1 MAKEAATQAQS
12 AAAPTTTAE
21 AGFLDQIIKATKP
34 RSDTQIDSAKRTLQE
49 FVGKLLQPGAVVS
62 KDVEKTINY
71 WIAEIDKKI
80 SDQLN
85 EIMHTEEFQKL
96 EGSWR
101 GLFYL
106 VDKTETSTSLK
117 IRVLNASKKDLLKDL
132 EKAAEFDQSG
142 LFKKIYEAEYGIFGG
157 EPYGTLIGDYEFSN
171 HPEDMAL
178 LERVGQVAAAA
189 HAPFI
194 SAADPALFN
203 LDSFTE
209 IDAKRD
215 LAKIFDSVE
224 YAKWKAFR
232 ESEDS
237 RYVGLCLPHTL
248 MRLPYGDK
256 TRRTEGFRYEEDV
269 DGRDHKKYLWGN
281 AAYAMGARITD
292 SFAKCGW
299 LASIRGVQGGGLV
312 EGLPT
317 HTFHTDEGDIA
328 LKCPTEVAITDR
340 REKEFSDLGFIP
352 LVHCKG
358 RDFAAFFATQSCQK
372 AKLYNKDEANANA
385 RLSTQL
391 QYILCVSRFSHYL
404 KAMARDRIGSFT
416 SRNQCELWLN
426 DWINTYVHP
435 SPENAG
441 QASLAAKPLA
451 EARIDV
457 REVKGRPGHY
467 EAVAYLKPHYQLEA
481 LSVSMR
487 LVAELPPP
495 QQAK

>member
-1 MAKEAATQAQS
+1 
-12 AAAPTTTAE
+12 
-21 AGFLDQIIKATKP
+21 
-34 RSDTQIDSAKRTLQE
+34 
-49 FVGKLLQPGAVVS
+49 
-62 KDVEKTINY
+62 
-71 WIAEIDKKI
+71 
-80 SDQLN
+80 LN
-85 EIMHTEEFQKL
+85 EVMHAPEFQRR
-96 EGSWR
+96 EATWR
-101 GLFYL
+101 GLHYL
-106 VDKTETSTSLK
+106 VQQSETGTMLK
-117 IRVLNASKKDLLKDL
+117 IRTFNISKKDLLKDL
-132 EKAAEFDQSG
+132 ERAAEFDQSAM
-142 LFKKIYEAEYGIFGG
+142 FKQIYEGEYGVFGG
-157 EPYGTLIGDYEFSN
+157 APFGLLVGDYEFGN
-171 HPEDMAL
+171 HPQDLTL
-178 LERVGQVAAAA
+178 LEKMSNVAAAA

-194 SAADPALFN
+194 SAAD
-203 LDSFTE
+203 
-209 IDAKRD
+209 AKMFGLEGFGQLGEPRD
-215 LAKIFDSVE
+215 LAKIFESVE
-224 YAKWKAFR
+224 YAKWKSFR

-292 SFAKCGW
+292 AFAKCGW

-416 SRNQCELWLN
+416 SRNECERWLN

-487 LVAELPPP
+487 LVAELPQP
-495 QQAK
+495 AK

>member
-1 MAKEAATQAQS
+1 MAKEAATKTES
-12 AAAPTTTAE
+12 AATTTEE

-34 RSDTQIDSAKRTLQE
+34 RSDTQMEGAKRSLQE

-85 EIMHTEEFQKL
+85 EIMHTPEFQKL

-106 VDKTETSTSLK
+106 VDKTETGTGLK

-194 SAADPALFN
+194 SAADPELFG
-203 LDSFTE
+203 LESFTD
-209 IDAKRD
+209 IDNKRD

-224 YAKWKAFR
+224 YAKWKSFR

-328 LKCPTEVAITDR
+328 QKCPTEVAITDR

-416 SRNQCELWLN
+416 SRNECERWLN
-426 DWINTYVHP
+426 DWIQTYVHA

-441 QASLAAKPLA
+441 QASLAAKPLS

>member
-1 MAKEAATQAQS
+1 MAKEAATQTQ
-12 AAAPTTTAE
+12 AATATTTEE

-34 RSDTQIDSAKRTLQE
+34 RSDTQIDSAKRTLGE
-49 FVGKLLQPGAVVS
+49 FVSKLMEPGAVVS

-96 EGSWR
+96 EASWR

-106 VDKTETSTSLK
+106 VDKSETGTQLK
-117 IRVLNASKKDLLKDL
+117 IRVMNASKRDLLKDL
-132 EKAAEFDQSG
+132 EKASEFDQSG
-142 LFKKIYEAEYGIFGG
+142 LFKKIYESEYGIFGG
-157 EPYGTLIGDYEFSN
+157 EPYGVLIGDYEFSN

-194 SAADPALFN
+194 SASDPELFG
-203 LDSFTE
+203 LESFTE

-224 YAKWKAFR
+224 YAKWKSFR

-385 RLSTQL
+385 WLSTQL

-416 SRNQCELWLN
+416 SRNDTERWLN
-426 DWINTYVHP
+426 EWINTYVHP

-457 REVKGRPGHY
+457 RDVKGRPGHY

-487 LVAELPPP
+487 LVAELPQP
-495 QQAK
+495 QAK

>member
-1 MAKEAATQAQS
+1 MAKEMQSES
-12 AAAPTTTAE
+12 AAATTTTTAD

-34 RSDTQIDSAKRTLQE
+34 RNDTQIETAKRTLQE
-49 FVGKLLQPGAVVS
+49 FVGKLMEPGAAVS
-62 KDVEKTINY
+62 KDVEKTINF

-80 SDQLN
+80 SAQLN

-96 EGSWR
+96 EASWR

-132 EKAAEFDQSG
+132 EKASEFDQSG
-142 LFKKIYEAEYGIFGG
+142 LFKKVYEAEYGIFGG
-157 EPYGTLIGDYEFSN
+157 EPYCVMIGDYEFSN

-194 SAADPALFN
+194 SAADSELFG
-203 LDSFTE
+203 LETFTE

-224 YAKWKAFR
+224 YAKWKSFR

-281 AAYAMGARITD
+281 AAYAMAARITD

-317 HTFHTDEGDIA
+317 HTFITDEGDIA

-358 RDFAAFFATQSCQK
+358 RDFAAFFAAQSCQK
-372 AKLYNKDEANANA
+372 PKLYNKDEANANA

-391 QYILCVSRFSHYL
+391 EYILCVSRFSHYL

-416 SRNQCELWLN
+416 SRKQCEDWLN
-426 DWINTYVHP
+426 DWINPYVHP
-435 SPENAG
+435 SPENPG
-441 QASLAAKPLA
+441 QASLAAKPLS

-457 REVKGRPGHY
+457 REVKGRPGAY
-467 EAVAYLKPHYQLEA
+467 EAVAYLKPHYQLES
-481 LSVSMR
+481 L
-487 LVAELPPP
+487 
-495 QQAK
+495 

>member
-1 MAKEAATQAQS
+1 MAKEAAAQAQ
-12 AAAPTTTAE
+12 AAAATTTGE
-21 AGFLDQIIKATKP
+21 AGLLDQIIQATRPKT
-34 RSDTQIDSAKRTLQE
+34 DQQIETAKRSLQE
-49 FVGKLLQPGAVVS
+49 FVAKLLEPGAVVS

-85 EIMHTEEFQKL
+85 EIMHHPEFQKL
-96 EGSWR
+96 EASWR

-106 VDKTETSTSLK
+106 VDKSETGTQLK

-132 EKAAEFDQSG
+132 EKASEFDQSG
-142 LFKKIYEAEYGIFGG
+142 LFKKVYEAEYGIFGG
-157 EPYGTLIGDYEFSN
+157 EPYGVLIGDYEFSH

-178 LERVGQVAAAA
+178 LERIAQVAAAA

-194 SAADPALFN
+194 SAASPELFG
-203 LDSFTE
+203 LESFTE

-224 YAKWKAFR
+224 YAKWRSFR

-237 RYVGLCLPHTL
+237 RYVGLCLPHVL
-248 MRLPYGDK
+248 MRLPYGSN
-256 TRRTEGFRYEEDV
+256 TRRTEGFCFEEDV
-269 DGRDHKKYLWGN
+269 DGRDHHKYLWGN
-281 AAYAMGARITD
+281 AAYALGTRITD
-292 SFAKCGW
+292 AFAKSGW
-299 LASIRGVQGGGLV
+299 LAAIRGVQGGGLV

-317 HTFHTDEGDIA
+317 HTFRTDEGDIA

-358 RDFAAFFATQSCQK
+358 RDFAAFFGTQSCQK
-372 AKLYNKDEANANA
+372 PKVYNRDEANANA
-385 RLSTQL
+385 RLSAQL

-416 SRNQCELWLN
+416 SRAECERWLN

-441 QASLAAKPLA
+441 QASLAEKPLA

-457 REVKGRPGHY
+457 REVKGKPGHY

-495 QQAK
+495 QQPK

>member
-1 MAKEAATQAQS
+1 MSKEAAAQS
-12 AAAPTTTAE
+12 QAAAATTTTE
-21 AGFLDQIIKATKP
+21 DAGFLDQIIKATKP
-34 RSDTQIDSAKRTLQE
+34 RSDTQIETAKRTMQE
-49 FVGKLLQPGAVVS
+49 FVGKLLEPGAVVS

-80 SDQLN
+80 SAQLN

-96 EGSWR
+96 EASWR

-106 VDKTETSTSLK
+106 VDKSETGTSLK
-117 IRVLNASKKDLLKDL
+117 IRVMNASKRDLLKDL
-132 EKAAEFDQSG
+132 EKASEFDQSG

-157 EPYGTLIGDYEFSN
+157 EPYGVLIGDYEFRN

-194 SAADPALFN
+194 SAADPDLCG
-203 LDSFTE
+203 LESFTD

-224 YAKWKAFR
+224 YAKWKSFR

-317 HTFHTDEGDIA
+317 HTFSTDEGDIA

-416 SRNQCELWLN
+416 SRNECERWLN
-426 DWINTYVHP
+426 EWINTYVHP

-441 QASLAAKPLA
+441 QASLAAKPLS

-487 LVAELPPP
+487 LVADLPPP
-495 QQAK
+495 QQGK

>member
-1 MAKEAATQAQS
+1 MAKEAAEAKS
-12 AAAPTTTAE
+12 AAATTTDE
-21 AGFLDQIIKATKP
+21 GFLDQIIKATKP
-34 RSDTQIDSAKRTLQE
+34 RSDVQIETAKRSLSE
-49 FVGKLLQPGAVVS
+49 FVSKLMEPGAVVS

-80 SDQLN
+80 SAQLN

-96 EGSWR
+96 EASWR

-132 EKAAEFDQSG
+132 EKASEFDQSG
-142 LFKKIYEAEYGIFGG
+142 LFKKVYEAEYGVFGG
-157 EPYGTLIGDYEFSN
+157 DPYGTLIGDYEFSN

-178 LERVGQVAAAA
+178 LERIGQVAASA

-194 SAADPALFN
+194 SAADPTLFN
-203 LDSFTE
+203 LDSFTD

-224 YAKWKAFR
+224 YAKWKSFR

-256 TRRTEGFRYEEDV
+256 TRRTEGFRFEEDV

-281 AAYAMGARITD
+281 AAYAMGTRITD

-299 LASIRGVQGGGLV
+299 LATIRGVQGGGLV

-340 REKEFSDLGFIP
+340 REKEFSDLGFMP

-358 RDFAAFFATQSCQK
+358 RDFAAFFGAQSCQK
-372 AKLYNKDEANANA
+372 AKTYNKDEANANA

-416 SRNQCELWLN
+416 SRVECERWLN
-426 DWINTYVHP
+426 NWINTYVHP
-435 SPENAG
+435 SPDGAG
-441 QASLAAKPLA
+441 QSSLAEKPLA

-457 REVKGRPGHY
+457 REVKGRPGAY
-467 EAVAYLKPHYQLEA
+467 EAVAYLKPHYQLES

>member
-1 MAKEAATQAQS
+1 MAKEATQT
-12 AAAPTTTAE
+12 AAAEATTTTAE
-21 AGFLDQIIKATKP
+21 TGFLDQIIKATKP
-34 RSDTQIDSAKRTLQE
+34 RSDTQIETAKRTLQE
-49 FVGKLLQPGAVVS
+49 FVGKLLEPGAAVS

-80 SDQLN
+80 SAQLN

-106 VDKTETSTSLK
+106 VDKTETSTALK
-117 IRVLNASKKDLLKDL
+117 IRVLNASKRDLLKDL
-132 EKAAEFDQSG
+132 EKASEFDQSG
-142 LFKKIYEAEYGIFGG
+142 LFKKVYEAEYGIFGG
-157 EPYGTLIGDYEFSN
+157 EPYGVLIGDYEFSN

-194 SAADPALFN
+194 SAADPELFG
-203 LDSFTE
+203 LESFTE

-224 YAKWKAFR
+224 YAKWKSFR

-317 HTFHTDEGDIA
+317 HTFSTDEGDIA

-416 SRNQCELWLN
+416 SRNECERWLN
-426 DWINTYVHP
+426 EWINTYVHP
-435 SPENAG
+435 SPELAS

-457 REVKGRPGHY
+457 REVKGRPGAY

-495 QQAK
+495 QQNK

>member
-1 MAKEAATQAQS
+1 MSKEAAAQSES
-12 AAAPTTTAE
+12 AAATTTE
-21 AGFLDQIIKATKP
+21 QAGFLDQIIKATKP
-34 RSDTQIDSAKRTLQE
+34 RSDTQIETAKRTLQE
-49 FVGKLLQPGAVVS
+49 FVGKLMEPGAVVS
-62 KDVEKTINY
+62 KDVEKTINF

-80 SDQLN
+80 SAQLN

-96 EGSWR
+96 EASWR

-132 EKAAEFDQSG
+132 EKASEFDQSG

-157 EPYGTLIGDYEFSN
+157 EPYGVLMGDYEFSN

-194 SAADPALFN
+194 SAANPELFG

-224 YAKWKAFR
+224 YAKWKSFR

-281 AAYAMGARITD
+281 AAYAMAARITD

-317 HTFHTDEGDIA
+317 HTFSTDEGDIA

-416 SRNQCELWLN
+416 SRDQCERWLN
-426 DWINTYVHP
+426 EWINTYVHP
-435 SPENAG
+435 SPQNAG
-441 QASLAAKPLA
+441 QASLAAKPLS

-467 EAVAYLKPHYQLEA
+467 EAVAFLKPHYQLEA

>member
-1 MAKEAATQAQS
+1 
-12 AAAPTTTAE
+12 
-21 AGFLDQIIKATKP
+21 
-34 RSDTQIDSAKRTLQE
+34 
-49 FVGKLLQPGAVVS
+49 
-62 KDVEKTINY
+62 
-71 WIAEIDKKI
+71 
-80 SDQLN
+80 
-85 EIMHTEEFQKL
+85 
-96 EGSWR
+96 
-101 GLFYL
+101 
-106 VDKTETSTSLK
+106 
-117 IRVLNASKKDLLKDL
+117 
-132 EKAAEFDQSG
+132 
-142 LFKKIYEAEYGIFGG
+142 
-157 EPYGTLIGDYEFSN
+157 
-171 HPEDMAL
+171 MAL

-194 SAADPALFN
+194 SAADPELFG
-203 LDSFTE
+203 LESFTD

-224 YAKWKAFR
+224 YAKWKSFR

-317 HTFHTDEGDIA
+317 HTFSTDEGDIA

-416 SRNQCELWLN
+416 SRQQCEHWMN

-457 REVKGRPGHY
+457 REVKGRPGSY
-467 EAVAYLKPHYQLEA
+467 EAVAYLKPHYQLET

-495 QQAK
+495 QAGK

>member
-1 MAKEAATQAQS
+1 MAKEAATQTQ
-12 AAAPTTTAE
+12 AAAATTTTEE

-34 RSDTQIDSAKRTLQE
+34 RSDTQIDSAKRTLGE
-49 FVGKLLQPGAVVS
+49 FVSKLMEPGAVVS

-96 EGSWR
+96 EASWR

-106 VDKTETSTSLK
+106 VDKSETGTQLK
-117 IRVLNASKKDLLKDL
+117 IRVMNASKRDLLKDL
-132 EKAAEFDQSG
+132 EKASEFDQSG
-142 LFKKIYEAEYGIFGG
+142 LFKKVYESEYGIFGG
-157 EPYGTLIGDYEFSN
+157 EPYGVLIGDYEFSN

-194 SAADPALFN
+194 SAANPELFG

-224 YAKWKAFR
+224 YAKWKSFR

-416 SRNQCELWLN
+416 TRQDTERWLN

-457 REVKGRPGHY
+457 RDVKGRPGHY

-487 LVAELPPP
+487 LVAELPQP
-495 QQAK
+495 QAK

>member
-1 MAKEAATQAQS
+1 MAKEAAEAKS
-12 AAAPTTTAE
+12 AAATTTDE
-21 AGFLDQIIKATKP
+21 GFLDQIIKATKP
-34 RSDTQIDSAKRTLQE
+34 RSDVQIETAKRSLTE
-49 FVGKLLQPGAVVS
+49 FVGKLMEPGAVVS

-80 SDQLN
+80 SAQLN

-96 EGSWR
+96 EASWR

-132 EKAAEFDQSG
+132 EKASEFDQSG
-142 LFKKIYEAEYGIFGG
+142 LFKKVYEAEYGVFGG

-194 SAADPALFN
+194 SAADPTLFG

-256 TRRTEGFRYEEDV
+256 TRRTEGFRFEEDV

-281 AAYAMGARITD
+281 AAYALGSRITD

-299 LASIRGVQGGGLV
+299 LATIRGVQGGGLV

-358 RDFAAFFATQSCQK
+358 RDFAAFFGTQSCQK

-416 SRNQCELWLN
+416 SRQQCSDWLN
-426 DWINTYVHP
+426 QWILTYVNP
-435 SPENAG
+435 APEMSG
-441 QASLAAKPLA
+441 QQALAERPLA

-457 REVKGRPGHY
+457 REVKGRPGAY

-481 LSVSMR
+481 LTVSMR
-487 LVAELPPP
+487 LVADLPPP
-495 QQAK
+495 QGK

>member
-1 MAKEAATQAQS
+1 MAKTQAESQASS
-12 AAAPTTTAE
+12 AVAE
-21 AGFLDQIIKATKP
+21 EGFLDQIIKATKP
-34 RSDTQIDSAKRTLQE
+34 RSDAQIDAAKRTMQE
-49 FVGKLLQPGAVVS
+49 FVGQLLQPGAVVS
-62 KDVEKTINY
+62 KDVEKQINF

-80 SDQLN
+80 SAQLN
-85 EIMHTEEFQKL
+85 EIMHTPEFQKL

-106 VDKTETSTSLK
+106 VDKTETSTTLK
-117 IRVLNASKKDLLKDL
+117 IRVLNTSKRDLLKDL
-132 EKAAEFDQSG
+132 EKASEFDQSG
-142 LFKKIYEAEYGIFGG
+142 LFKKIYESEYGIFGG
-157 EPYGTLIGDYEFSN
+157 EPYGVMIGDYEFSN

-194 SAADPALFN
+194 SAADPQLFG

-224 YAKWKAFR
+224 YAKWKSFR

-391 QYILCVSRFSHYL
+391 QYMLCVSRFAHYL
-404 KAMARDRIGSFT
+404 KALARDKIGSFM
-416 SRNQCELWLN
+416 SRGQCERWLN
-426 DWINTYVHP
+426 DWIETYKHP
-435 SPENAG
+435 NPETANRDT
-441 QASLAAKPLA
+441 LAKIALA
-451 EARIDV
+451 EPRVD
-457 REVKGRPGHY
+457 
-467 EAVAYLKPHYQLEA
+467 
-481 LSVSMR
+481 
-487 LVAELPPP
+487 
-495 QQAK
+495 

>member
-1 MAKEAATQAQS
+1 MAKEATAQAQS
-12 AAAPTTTAE
+12 AAATTTEE

-34 RSDTQIDSAKRTLQE
+34 RSDTQIETAKRTLQE

-62 KDVEKTINY
+62 KDVEKTINF

-85 EIMHTEEFQKL
+85 EIMHTPEFQKL

-132 EKAAEFDQSG
+132 EKASEFDQSG

-157 EPYGTLIGDYEFSN
+157 EPYGVLIGDYEFSN

-194 SAADPALFN
+194 SAADPELFG
-203 LDSFTE
+203 LESFTE

-224 YAKWKAFR
+224 YAKWKSFR

-317 HTFHTDEGDIA
+317 HTFHTDEGDLA

-372 AKLYNKDEANANA
+372 AKLYNKDDANANA

-404 KAMARDRIGSFT
+404 KAMARDKIGSFT
-416 SRNQCELWLN
+416 SRNECERWLN
-426 DWINTYVHP
+426 DWIQTYVHP
-435 SPENAG
+435 QPENAG

-457 REVKGRPGHY
+457 REIKGRPGAY

-487 LVAELPPP
+487 LVADLPQP
-495 QQAK
+495 QGK

>member
-1 MAKEAATQAQS
+1 MSKEAAAQS
-12 AAAPTTTAE
+12 QAAATTTTE
-21 AGFLDQIIKATKP
+21 QAGFLDQIIKATKP
-34 RSDTQIDSAKRTLQE
+34 RSDTQIETAKRTMQE
-49 FVGKLLQPGAVVS
+49 FVGKLLEPGAVVS
-62 KDVEKTINY
+62 KDVEKTINF

-80 SDQLN
+80 SAQLN

-96 EGSWR
+96 EASWR

-106 VDKTETSTSLK
+106 VDKSETGTSLK
-117 IRVLNASKKDLLKDL
+117 IRVMNASKKDLLKDL
-132 EKAAEFDQSG
+132 EKASEFDQSG

-157 EPYGTLIGDYEFSN
+157 EPYGVLIGDYEFRN

-194 SAADPALFN
+194 SAADPDLCG
-203 LDSFTE
+203 LESFTD

-224 YAKWKAFR
+224 YAKWRSFR

-317 HTFHTDEGDIA
+317 HTFSTDEGDVA

-416 SRNQCELWLN
+416 SRDECQRWLN
-426 DWINTYVHP
+426 EWINTYVHP
-435 SPENAG
+435 SPETAG
-441 QASLAAKPLA
+441 QASLAAKPLS

-487 LVAELPPP
+487 LVADLPPP
-495 QQAK
+495 QQGK

>member
-1 MAKEAATQAQS
+1 MAKEAAAQAES
-12 AAAPTTTAE
+12 AAATTTTE
-21 AGFLDQIIKATKP
+21 PGFLDQIIKATKP
-34 RSDTQIDSAKRTLQE
+34 RNDTQIEGAKRTMQE
-49 FVGKLLQPGAVVS
+49 FVSKLMEPGAVVS
-62 KDVEKTINY
+62 KDVEKTINF

-80 SDQLN
+80 SAQLN
-85 EIMHTEEFQKL
+85 EIMHNEEFQKL

-132 EKAAEFDQSG
+132 EKASEFDQSG
-142 LFKKIYEAEYGIFGG
+142 LFKKVYEAEYGIFGG
-157 EPYGTLIGDYEFSN
+157 EPYGVLIGDYEFSN

-194 SAADPALFN
+194 SAADSELFG
-203 LDSFTE
+203 LETFTE

-224 YAKWKAFR
+224 YAKWKSFR

-317 HTFHTDEGDIA
+317 HTFNTDEGDIA
-328 LKCPTEVAITDR
+328 MKCPTEVAITDR
-340 REKEFSDLGFIP
+340 REKEFADLGFIP

-372 AKLYNKDEANANA
+372 PKLYNKDDANANA

-416 SRNQCELWLN
+416 SRKQCEDWLN

-457 REVKGRPGHY
+457 REVKGRPGAY

>member
-1 MAKEAATQAQS
+1 MAKEATQTAS
-12 AAAPTTTAE
+12 AEATTTAAE

-34 RSDTQIDSAKRTLQE
+34 RSDAQIDTAKRTLQE
-49 FVGKLLQPGAVVS
+49 FVGKLLEPGAVVS

-80 SDQLN
+80 SVQLN

-96 EGSWR
+96 EASWR

-117 IRVLNASKKDLLKDL
+117 IRVLNASKRDLLKDL
-132 EKAAEFDQSG
+132 EKASEFDQSG
-142 LFKKIYEAEYGIFGG
+142 LFKKVYEAEYGIFGG
-157 EPYGTLIGDYEFSN
+157 EPYGVMIGDYEFSN

-224 YAKWKAFR
+224 YAKWKSFR

-317 HTFHTDEGDIA
+317 HTFNTDEGDIA

-404 KAMARDRIGSFT
+404 KAMARDRLGSFT
-416 SRNQCELWLN
+416 SRSECERWLN
-426 DWINTYVHP
+426 EWINTYVHP
-435 SPENAG
+435 SPELAS

-487 LVAELPPP
+487 LVATLPPP

>member
-1 MAKEAATQAQS
+1 MSQEATAQGKS
-12 AAAPTTTAE
+12 AASTTTSE

-34 RSDTQIDSAKRTLQE
+34 RSDTQIETAKRTLQE
-49 FVGKLLQPGAVVS
+49 FVGKLMEPGAVVS
-62 KDVEKTINY
+62 KDVEKTINF

-80 SDQLN
+80 SAQLN

-96 EGSWR
+96 EASWR

-132 EKAAEFDQSG
+132 EKASEFDQSG

-194 SAADPALFN
+194 SAADPALFS

-224 YAKWKAFR
+224 YAKWKSFR

-281 AAYAMGARITD
+281 AAYAMAARITD

-317 HTFHTDEGDIA
+317 HTFNTDEGDIA

-372 AKLYNKDEANANA
+372 PKLYNKDEANANA

-416 SRNQCELWLN
+416 SRDQCERWLN
-426 DWINTYVHP
+426 EWINTYVHP

-441 QASLAAKPLA
+441 QASLAAKPLS

-467 EAVAYLKPHYQLEA
+467 EAVAFLKPHYQLEA

>member
-1 MAKEAATQAQS
+1 MAKETLAAQSES
-12 AAAPTTTAE
+12 AAATTTAD

-34 RSDTQIDSAKRTLQE
+34 RSDTQIETAKRTLQE
-49 FVGKLLQPGAVVS
+49 FVGKLMEPGAVVS
-62 KDVEKTINY
+62 KDVEKTINF

-80 SDQLN
+80 SAQLN
-85 EIMHTEEFQKL
+85 EIMHNEEFQKL

-132 EKAAEFDQSG
+132 EKASEFDQSG

-157 EPYGTLIGDYEFSN
+157 EPYGVLMGDYEFSN

-194 SAADPALFN
+194 SAADPELFG
-203 LDSFTE
+203 LESFTE
-209 IDAKRD
+209 IDSKRD

-224 YAKWKAFR
+224 YAKWKSFR

-248 MRLPYGDK
+248 MRLPDGDK

-281 AAYAMGARITD
+281 AAYAMAARITD

-317 HTFHTDEGDIA
+317 HTFSTDEGDIA

-372 AKLYNKDEANANA
+372 PKLYNKDEANANA

-416 SRNQCELWLN
+416 SKDQCQQWLN
-426 DWINTYVHP
+426 EWINTYVHP

-457 REVKGRPGHY
+457 REVKGRPGAY

-487 LVAELPPP
+487 LVAELPAP

>member
-1 MAKEAATQAQS
+1 MAKEAAAQTQA
-12 AAAPTTTAE
+12 AAVTTTEE

-34 RSDTQIDSAKRTLQE
+34 RSDTQIESAKLMLEE
-49 FVGKLLQPGAVVS
+49 FVKSAVQGSTVS
-62 KDVEKTINY
+62 KDVEKQINF

-80 SDQLN
+80 SAQLN

-117 IRVLNASKKDLLKDL
+117 IRVMNASKRDLLKDL
-132 EKAAEFDQSG
+132 EKASEFDQSG

-157 EPYGTLIGDYEFSN
+157 EPYGLLMGDYEFRN

-194 SAADPALFN
+194 SAADPDLFG
-203 LDSFTE
+203 LESFTD

-224 YAKWKAFR
+224 YAKWKSFR

-281 AAYAMGARITD
+281 AAYAMATRITD
-292 SFAKCGW
+292 SFSKCGW

-317 HTFHTDEGDIA
+317 HTFNTDEGDIA

-416 SRNQCELWLN
+416 SRNECERWLN
-426 DWINTYVHP
+426 EWINTYVHP
-435 SPENAG
+435 SPDNAG
-441 QASLAAKPLA
+441 QASLAAKPLS

-487 LVAELPPP
+487 LVADLPAP
-495 QQAK
+495 QQGK

>member
-1 MAKEAATQAQS
+1 MAKSTATETQAASSS
-12 AAAPTTTAE
+12 AVAE
-21 AGFLDQIIKATKP
+21 EGFLDQIIKATKP
-34 RSDTQIDSAKRTLQE
+34 RSDIQIETAKKSLQE
-49 FVGKLLQPGAVVS
+49 FVGKLLEPGAVVS
-62 KDVEKTINY
+62 KDVEKTINF
-71 WIAEIDKKI
+71 WIAEIDKRI
-80 SDQLN
+80 SAQLN
-85 EIMHTEEFQKL
+85 EIMHQEEFQKL
-96 EGSWR
+96 EASWR

-132 EKAAEFDQSG
+132 EKASEFDQSG

-157 EPYGTLIGDYEFSN
+157 EPYGVLVGDYEFSN

-178 LERVGQVAAAA
+178 LERVGQVAAAS

-194 SAADPALFN
+194 SAADPTLFG

-224 YAKWKAFR
+224 YAKWKSFR

-269 DGRDHKKYLWGN
+269 DGRDHSKYLWGN
-281 AAYAMGARITD
+281 AAYAMGTRITD

-317 HTFHTDEGDIA
+317 HTFSTDEGDVA

-358 RDFAAFFATQSCQK
+358 RDFAAFFAAQSCQK

-385 RLSTQL
+385 MLSTQL
-391 QYILCVSRFSHYL
+391 QYILCVSRFTHYL
-404 KAMARDRIGSFT
+404 KAMARDKIGSFT
-416 SRNQCELWLN
+416 SRKACEDWLN

-435 SPENAG
+435 SPESAG
-441 QASLAAKPLA
+441 QQALAAKPLA
-451 EARIDV
+451 AARVDV
-457 REVKGRPGHY
+457 RDIKGKPGHY
-467 EAVAYLKPHYQLEA
+467 EAVAFLQPHYQLEA

-487 LVAELPPP
+487 LVAELPAP
-495 QQAK
+495 KGK

>member
-1 MAKEAATQAQS
+1 MAKTQAESQASS
-12 AAAPTTTAE
+12 AVAE
-21 AGFLDQIIKATKP
+21 EGFLDQIIKATKP
-34 RSDTQIDSAKRTLQE
+34 RSDAQIDSARRTLQE
-49 FVGKLLQPGAVVS
+49 FVGQLLQPGAAVS
-62 KDVEKTINY
+62 KDVEKTINF

-80 SDQLN
+80 SAQLN
-85 EIMHTEEFQKL
+85 EIMHKPEFQKL
-96 EGSWR
+96 EASWR

-106 VDKTETSTSLK
+106 VDKTETSTTLK
-117 IRVLNASKKDLLKDL
+117 IRVMNASKKDLLKDL

-142 LFKKIYEAEYGIFGG
+142 LFKKIYSEEYDMFGG
-157 EPYGTLIGDYEFSN
+157 APFGTLIGDYEFSN
-171 HPEDMAL
+171 HPEDLAL
-178 LERVGQVAAAA
+178 LERIGQVAAAA

-194 SAADPALFN
+194 SASSANMFDLE
-203 LDSFTE
+203 SFTE

-224 YAKWKAFR
+224 YAKWKSFR

-248 MRLPYGDK
+248 MRLPYGEK
-256 TRRTEGFRYEEDV
+256 TRRTEGFKFEEDV
-269 DGRDHKKYLWGN
+269 DGRDHSKYLWGN
-281 AAYAMGARITD
+281 AAYAMAARITD
-292 SFAKCGW
+292 CFAKSGW
-299 LASIRGVQGGGLV
+299 LAAIRGVQGGGLV

-328 LKCPTEVAITDR
+328 LKCPTEVAITER

-358 RDFAAFFATQSCQK
+358 RDFAAFFAAQSCQK

-391 QYILCVSRFSHYL
+391 QYILCVARFAHYL
-404 KAMARDRIGSFT
+404 KAMARDKIGSFT
-416 SRNQCELWLN
+416 SRNECERWLN
-426 DWINTYVHP
+426 EWIQTYVHP

-441 QASLAAKPLA
+441 QESLAMKPLA
-451 EARIDV
+451 EARVDV

-467 EAVAYLKPHYQLEA
+467 EAVAFLRPHYQLEA
-481 LSVSMR
+481 LNVSMR

-495 QQAK
+495 KGK